1 MCGQRLADAHSFPR
15 MISTHRSSSL
25 GTLVDS
31 WYLEAEANPTS
42 FEVPVTVVGLES
54 SRFLVNFVFK
64 AVGLVFLL
72 I

>member
-15 MISTHRSSSL
+15 MISTRRSSSL
-25 GTLVDS
+25 GTLVDL

-54 SRFLVNFVFK
+54 SRFLVNFVFI
-64 AVGLVFLL
+64 AVGLVFLP